1 MNSFQPKGY
10 YSLFTI
16 FALERM
22 CYYGVRA
29 LLVLFMTKFLLLD
42 VAKAGNLYGWFLGV
56 TIATPILGGLII
68 DKWLGQKKAVFT
80 SIIAIIIGCG
90 LLVAA
95 STVVPETPNPT
106 GVSPFLYAALAMIA
120 VSGMLYKP
128 AMYVTL
134 ANLYD
139 DENDPR
145 RDSGF
150 LLTFVAVN
158 VGAFFAPIICGE
170 LGEKFAWWIGFASAG
185 AFALIALCIVKYVPS
200 VIKNRSFSVNS
211 KGILFVI
218 LLFFFALLL
227 PDRTGSEVLDYAQSI
242 STYDPVTWSW
252 MSYTYTMPRAWF
264 SAASL
269 LPDLLFC
276 ILLAWLWVKLAKIN
290 KNPATIYKF
299 IIGLVLL
306 LIGVATLGSLSP
318 GNIKLSNIVSASLFI
333 GTAELFISPI
343 FLSLLTKIAPK
354 KWASTFVGGYYTLMG
369 TTFFT
374 AFVARAYNPYG
385 LKLFLITIGAALVVV
400 VLLRNRFT
408 NWLNGIN

>member
-10 YSLFTI
+10 YPLFTI

-42 VAKAGNLYGWFLGV
+42 VAKAGNLYGWFLGI
-56 TIATPILGGLII
+56 TMATPILGGLII
-68 DKWLGQKKAVFT
+68 DKWLGQRKAVFV

-90 LLVAA
+90 LLAAA
-95 STVVPETPNPT
+95 STVAPEVPSPT
-106 GVSPFLYAALAMIA
+106 GIPTLLYAALAMIA

-150 LLTFVAVN
+150 LLTFIAVN
-158 VGAFFAPIICGE
+158 IGAFFAPFICGE
-170 LGEKFAWWIGFASAG
+170 LGEKIGWLYGFASAG
-185 AFALIALCIVKYVPS
+185 AFALIALCIIKYVPS
-200 VIKNRSFSVNS
+200 AIKNRSFSVNS
-211 KGILFVI
+211 KSILFVI
-218 LLFFFALLL
+218 LLFFFAILFPFKIGNSAL
-227 PDRTGSEVLDYAQSI
+227 EYAQNI
-242 STYDPVTWSW
+242 APNEPMIFNW
-252 MSYTYTMPRAWF
+252 MSVAYTIPRAWMSTAYF
-264 SAASL
+264 

-276 ILLAWLWVKLAKIN
+276 VILAWLWVKLAKIN

-306 LIGVATLGSLSP
+306 LIGVATLGSLSS
-318 GNIKLSNIVSASLFI
+318 GDIKLSNIVSASIFI
-333 GTAELFISPI
+333 GTGELFISPI
-343 FLSLLTKIAPK
+343 FMSLLTKIAPK
-354 KWASTFVGGYYTLMG
+354 KWASTFIGGYYTLMG
-369 TTFFT
+369 GT
-374 AFVARAYNPYG
+374 FVASYIANAYYPYG

-408 NWLNGIN
+408 RWLNGIN